1 MIEVVSVWHHYGVR
15 PVLRNVSMRV
25 EPGELVAVMGPNGMG
40 KSTLLGVIGGVL
52 WPIKGHVEIDG
63 HKRRNSIEEEIEIR
77 KKVVYLPDDPFL
89 PLHNTGREYVLAMGR
104 LYEVEEE
111 RLMGHVEQLL
121 RLFDLERQGDSPIR
135 SYSAG
140 QRKKIGICS
149 ALITE
154 APIMILDEPFSGGLD
169 SAALLALSRVLKR
182 LADRKDVTVVMAVPV
197 PELVEPLA
205 HKIAIVAEGQILAY
219 DTADGLRKKSGC
231 TGPLTEVLE
240 ILIHPK
246 VLENIDSYLEGR
258 KG

>member
-1 MIEVVSVWHHYGVR
+1 MIDVMNVWHHYGIR
-15 PVLRNVSMRV
+15 PILRDVSFRV

-40 KSTLLGVIGGVL
+40 KSTLLGVIGGIL

-63 HKRRNSIEEEIEIR
+63 HKRRNSVEEEIEIR

-89 PLHNTGREYVLAMGR
+89 PLNNTGREFVLAMGR
-104 LYEVEEE
+104 LYEVDEQ
-111 RLMGHVEQLL
+111 RLMDHIEHLL
-121 RLFDLERQGDSPIR
+121 KLFDLEKQGDSPIR

-140 QRKKIGICS
+140 QKKKIGLCS

-182 LADRKDVTVVMAVPV
+182 LADRKDITVIMAVPV

-205 HKIAIVAEGQILAY
+205 HKIAIVAEGKILAY
-219 DTADGLRKKSGC
+219 DTAEGLRAKSNC
-231 TGPLTEVLE
+231 TGPLTEVLKT
-240 ILIHPK
+240 LIHPD
-246 VLENIDSYLEGR
+246 VLQNIDKYLEGR
-258 KG
+258 